1 MLLEPRENDPPG
13 ENPEIVGYCQSWILV
28 NLYWAVWLRWSETLV
43 ESAGAM
49 GNSIFASLAFMS
61 PLEILYEWVR
71 GRVLLDDDVT
81 DLISLPQFI
90 PIIEM
95 KSMGTLY
102 FLNFYDTE
110 SNFLNFNFFSFYQ
123 KEQPKWITIVVISGK

>member
-1 MLLEPRENDPPG
+1 M
-13 ENPEIVGYCQSWILV
+13 
-28 NLYWAVWLRWSETLV
+28 
-43 ESAGAM
+43 
-49 GNSIFASLAFMS
+49 
-61 PLEILYEWVR
+61 R

-110 SNFLNFNFFSFYQ
+110 SNFLNFNFFFILSERTA
-123 KEQPKWITIVVISGK
+123 KMNNNSGKIRQKFQKLKFIIRERIKFICLILPRLLFILAVLSDKMKKN

>member
-1 MLLEPRENDPPG
+1 
-13 ENPEIVGYCQSWILV
+13 
-28 NLYWAVWLRWSETLV
+28 
-43 ESAGAM
+43 M

-110 SNFLNFNFFSFYQ
+110 SNFLNFNFFFILSERTTKMNNNRGNIRQINFIRSRIINFNFWNFCLILPLLLFILAVLSDRI
-123 KEQPKWITIVVISGK
+123 KKFKI